1 MPQLKTTEKGTLVLE
16 DNQQSTMPGVFAG
29 GDIKRGGATVLLA
42 MKDGITAATEINK
55 YLEAKGAK

>member
-1 MPQLKTTEKGTLVLE
+1 MVLD
-16 DNQQSTMPGVFAG
+16 DNQKSTMEGVFAG

-55 YLEAKGAK
+55 YLEAKGVK